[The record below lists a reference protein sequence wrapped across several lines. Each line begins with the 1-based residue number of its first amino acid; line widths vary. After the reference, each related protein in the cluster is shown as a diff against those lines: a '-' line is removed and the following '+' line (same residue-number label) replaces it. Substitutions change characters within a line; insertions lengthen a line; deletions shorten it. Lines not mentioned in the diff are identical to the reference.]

1 MCSITPHLWTC
12 QNAHIPG
19 VELYQLAAEMEGVC
33 QALSKVHVHR
43 QVDSVRDRTFRR
55 GSGSTGG
62 LLVPETKSSYILI
75 WCSACPG
82 KLLPESRWASG
93 LGVPSEAGS
102 QRVVRTP
109 TCGHCECPAR
119 TFSSPSGFT
128 STTKYHPLTLC
139 CHHQIRNVMGFQ
151 KHH

>member
-1 MCSITPHLWTC
+1 MFNYSPPL
-12 QNAHIPG
+12 N
-19 VELYQLAAEMEGVC
+19 
-33 QALSKVHVHR
+33 LSKCTHSRCGVV
-43 QVDSVRDRTFRR
+43 SVSSRDGRSLPGSLQSPCAQTGGQREGQDFRR
-55 GSGSTGG
+55 GSSSTGG

-128 STTKYHPLTLC
+128 STTKCHPLTLC